1 MSLYKIKS
9 SKGTSKDVAVE
20 NLKLDGLYMQRDRA
34 VKMGIVITSE
44 IQKRM
49 TILSRE
55 DKMEMYGLKDV
66 LMAWVN
72 DFQQQ
77 GRSDINL
84 TPVFKRIKEML
95 LIWAEDGL

>member
-1 MSLYKIKS
+1 
-9 SKGTSKDVAVE
+9 
-20 NLKLDGLYMQRDRA
+20 MQRDRA
-34 VKMGIVITSE
+34 MKMGMVITSE
-44 IQKRM
+44 IQKRV
-49 TILSRE
+49 TTLSRE
-55 DKMEMYGLKDV
+55 DKMEMYALKDM
-66 LMAWVN
+66 LIAWVN